1 VKNRIVSDDEE
12 EDKSSW
18 LLRIGRRE
26 RERERVKEEGDATP
40 KSREGAK
47 GKKDRRIER
56 G

>member
-26 RERERVKEEGDATP
+26 RERERE
-40 KSREGAK
+40 RE
-47 GKKDRRIER
+47 
-56 G
+56 